1 VSGCEDESDS
11 CALRGGGVGGGGG
24 FECGFEGRGGGLLI
38 VRDVGWG

>member
-11 CALRGGGVGGGGG
+11 CALRGVGGGGG